1 METASQK
8 ISDPKSKNLQDVFN
22 WPDSPA
28 VQKLLDVVAA
38 IIAEEYIQ
46 TVRKNPEVF
55 REIPAF
61 VGMTEEAGMIKGA
74 GK

>member
-1 METASQK
+1 METVSQK
-8 ISDPKSKNLQDVFN
+8 TGDPASKARPELFH
-22 WPDSPA
+22 WPDNPA

-55 REIPAF
+55 RE
-61 VGMTEEAGMIKGA
+61 VR
-74 GK
+74 